1 MPPPLVLLVI
11 AVIGA
16 VAYLVIKNKGSG
28 TPVCAPACVLP
39 QTCVAGTCTTP
50 APACTTGCT
59 LPAGCTGGTCVTPPV
74 CTTGCTLPAGCTGGT
89 CTTPPATCTAAQ
101 FAKMSAPASILSK
114 CVGTTD
120 GKWLQFDS
128 SAIVGDRFPGYLNQL
143 PLDQC
148 KQKCSDDPLC
158 TSFFYSGAQD
168 CFGYGGPPNLIDY
181 IDYGDDHIPVT
192 AYVRST

>member
-59 LPAGCTGGTCVTPPV
+59 LPAGCTGGTC
-74 CTTGCTLPAGCTGGT
+74 
-89 CTTPPATCTAAQ
+89 TTPAPTTCTAAQ
-101 FAKMSAPASILSK
+101 LSK
-114 CVGTTD
+114 VSMPADLASRCKATTD
-120 GKWLQFDS
+120 GKWIEIPNAWVGTS
-128 SAIVGDRFPGYLNQL
+128 SDLIYPEGSISS
-143 PLDQC
+143 LDQC
-148 KQKCSDDPLC
+148 LQSC
-158 TSFFYSGAQD
+158 TSISCTNLSFNPSNNGCVLKKGAPIL
-168 CFGYGGPPNLIDY
+168 GGQEPNEVWSTY
-181 IDYGDDHIPVT
+181 ISVI
-192 AYVRST
+192 